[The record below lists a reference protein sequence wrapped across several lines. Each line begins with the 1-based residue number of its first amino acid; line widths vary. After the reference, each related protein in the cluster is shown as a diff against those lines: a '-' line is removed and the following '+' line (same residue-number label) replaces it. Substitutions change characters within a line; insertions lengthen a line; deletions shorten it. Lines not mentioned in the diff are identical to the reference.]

1 MSQEHRD
8 CPFSCDFQEVLLC
21 ENPTNSSL
29 IPTIIYPMPPQPTTA
44 PGLIPGGVQDV
55 EELEAYNE
63 IYHYRP
69 PQIRNQQK

>member
-1 MSQEHRD
+1 MDKETQKEMKKNQELIDHYDYLKNAASSTD
-8 CPFSCDFQEVLLC
+8 C
-21 ENPTNSSL
+21 T
-29 IPTIIYPMPPQPTTA
+29 
-44 PGLIPGGVQDV
+44 GLIPGGVQDV